1 MREKIKKIG
10 TAVFVIG
17 IIFILKPCIQVIAET
32 STDEFTYTV
41 NDTTKEATITGYTGT
56 QEDIIIPSKINGYK
70 VTEIG
75 LNAFSTN
82 YKFIKS
88 FKLPS
93 TLKIINP
100 CAFEL
105 CVGLTEVEIP
115 YGCTTIKG
123 SAFADCASLQKITI
137 PSSVITMEYIDSIN
151 DCLGGIDKN
160 KLKVYTAPES
170 VAQTYMETYK
180 SGYQYYYLDEYSPT
194 SLEFSNP
201 TITLNVGD
209 TYTFSDSD
217 FAVLPSTA
225 FVTMPSSYTTSDQY
239 VAYVSD
245 GVLTARSE
253 GSTLIKAAIGDEH
266 LENSVT
272 TTTLLTVKVV
282 ENRKKVECVSLNVDD
297 IIEMYVGDT
306 LQLQASVTPNDA
318 TYTSSWGTTNN
329 NVVSVSDNGLITALS
344 VGTEQVGYDTRSVF
358 GNVYENNGKYVYI
371 MVLEKPT
378 SKTPLTPSPPE
389 SPTDAGDTDSSPP
402 ENTDNSED
410 IENIEST
417 DNTDK
422 IEKIKEG
429 KITLNANKFNLQK
442 GKSIKT
448 LTLASNELEGDKIV
462 NVTSSNKKIVKAS
475 LNGQTI
481 VLKGIK
487 AYKKYVTV
495 SVTMLSGATATCRVK
510 VINSAVKTKK
520 LILSDK
526 KLTLMKGERYK
537 LTVTKNPISAT
548 DKITYQTNNKKVATV
563 DKNGKIKAK
572 KKGKATITVISA
584 SGKKAKCTVS
594 VK

>member
-1 MREKIKKIG
+1 
-10 TAVFVIG
+10 
-17 IIFILKPCIQVIAET
+17 
-32 STDEFTYTV
+32 
-41 NDTTKEATITGYTGT
+41 
-56 QEDIIIPSKINGYK
+56 
-70 VTEIG
+70 
-75 LNAFSTN
+75 
-82 YKFIKS
+82 
-88 FKLPS
+88 
-93 TLKIINP
+93 
-100 CAFEL
+100 
-105 CVGLTEVEIP
+105 
-115 YGCTTIKG
+115 
-123 SAFADCASLQKITI
+123 
-137 PSSVITMEYIDSIN
+137 
-151 DCLGGIDKN
+151 
-160 KLKVYTAPES
+160 
-170 VAQTYMETYK
+170 METYK

-495 SVTMLSGATATCRVK
+495 SVTMLSGATATCR
-510 VINSAVKTKK
+510 
-520 LILSDK
+520 
-526 KLTLMKGERYK
+526 
-537 LTVTKNPISAT
+537 
-548 DKITYQTNNKKVATV
+548 
-563 DKNGKIKAK
+563 
-572 KKGKATITVISA
+572 
-584 SGKKAKCTVS
+584 
-594 VK
+594 